1 MNFKTK
7 FNIGDKIHFQNS
19 FMRGT
24 GTIKMI
30 SILYDGSESFSDI
43 SYLVKVERS
52 YTNNINELVAKV
64 LEVEVLTLISSETKE
79 EEGN

>member
-24 GTIKMI
+24 GTIKNDKY
-30 SILYDGSESFSDI
+30 S
-43 SYLVKVERS
+43 V
-52 YTNNINELVAKV
+52 
-64 LEVEVLTLISSETKE
+64 
-79 EEGN
+79 

>member
-1 MNFKTK
+1 
-7 FNIGDKIHFQNS
+7 
-19 FMRGT
+19 
-24 GTIKMI
+24 MI

-43 SYLVKVERS
+43 AYLVKVERS

>member
-19 FMRGT
+19 FIRGT

-30 SILYDGSESFSDI
+30 SILYDRSESFSGI
-43 SYLVKVERS
+43 SYLVVE
-52 YTNNINELVAKV
+52 
-64 LEVEVLTLISSETKE
+64 
-79 EEGN
+79 G

>member
-30 SILYDGSESFSDI
+30 SILYDGNESYSDI
-43 SYLVKVERS
+43 SYLVKIERT
-52 YTNNINELVAKV
+52 YTNNINEQLTKV
-64 LEVEVLTLISSETKE
+64 LEMEVLNLISSETKE
-79 EEGN
+79 EE

>member
-19 FMRGT
+19 FIRGT

-43 SYLVKVERS
+43 SYLV
-52 YTNNINELVAKV
+52 I
-64 LEVEVLTLISSETKE
+64 
-79 EEGN
+79 EG